1 MSKLKRK
8 RKSLPL
14 RTGQS
19 PRFVVFSLKDFDI
32 NQGQSFEEWEKDQI
46 LSHLLTRLREISAHT
61 IENALSKKIITL
73 YDSFPTNTEFKHPK
87 HIYRAVRWGT
97 IHINGK
103 IRICGYL
110 EENIFYI
117 VFLDKD
123 HQFWISKKKHT

>member
-1 MSKLKRK
+1 MSGQKRK
-8 RKSLPL
+8 RKNLAFRSGKP
-14 RTGQS
+14 

-32 NQGQSFEEWEKDQI
+32 NQGQSFEEWEKNKI
-46 LSHLLTRLREISAHT
+46 LSNLLTRLREICVHT
-61 IENALSKKIITL
+61 IESALSNKIITV
-73 YDSFPTNTEFKHPK
+73 YDSFPANTEFKHPK
-87 HIYRAVRWGT
+87 HIPEAVRWGT

-123 HQFWISKKKHT
+123 HQFWITKKKHT